1 MRQRKEPTEA
11 QREAAKLRREK
22 FRGIVKAIAGMP
34 EAERIALSQ
43 KVVAANVEGHV
54 LSLHNQ
60 CLLAVQCP
68 HVTVVGG
75 FRQWKKEGRSVRKGE
90 HRHMIWVPMVYG
102 GSRAGNDDTPQPS
115 EVDGEDKTAGVRFLM
130 GTVFDISQT
139 EETGSR
145 SGESGEV
152 AA

>member
-1 MRQRKEPTEA
+1 MRKPPTEA
-11 QREAAKLRREK
+11 QREAAKARREK
-22 FRGIVKAIAGMP
+22 FRGIVKTIAGMP
-34 EAERIALSQ
+34 EADRIALSQ

-75 FRQWKKEGRSVRKGE
+75 FRQWREQGRTVRRGE
-90 HRHMIWVPMVYG
+90 HGHMIWVPVTYG
-102 GSRAGNDDTPQPS
+102 EKNGDDTPQPS
-115 EVDGEDKTAGVRFLM
+115 EIDGEEKKTGVRFLI

-139 EETGSR
+139 EPLTDSK
-145 SGESGEV
+145 ESEV

>member
-1 MRQRKEPTEA
+1 MRKAPTEA
-11 QREAAKLRREK
+11 QKQAAKLRREK

-34 EAERIALSQ
+34 ESDRIALSQ
-43 KVVAANVEGHV
+43 KVVAATVEGHV

-75 FRQWKKEGRSVRKGE
+75 FRQWKEQGRTVRRGE
-90 HRHMIWVPMVYG
+90 HGHMIWVPITYG
-102 GSRAGNDDTPQPS
+102 EKNGDDTPQPS
-115 EVDGEDKTAGVRFLM
+115 EIDGEEKNIGGRFLM

-145 SGESGEV
+145 SGESEV